1 MKNKLLITGCSGFLG
16 WNLCQ
21 IAREKWQVF
30 GTYYVNA
37 VEIPGVKVFKID
49 LRELGEIKQL
59 FQEIRPDAVIHT
71 AASSSPNF
79 CQTHPEESYQI
90 NVAASLNIA
99 ALCADDNIP
108 CAFTSTDLVF
118 NGLNPPY
125 QETDPVSPVSYYGE
139 QKVLAEVG
147 MLERYPKTAVCRM
160 PLMFGIPSPNSNSF
174 IQPFIKN
181 LREGKELNL
190 FVDEFRNPVS
200 ATTAAKGLL
209 LALEKVNCYLHL
221 GGKER
226 ISRYDFGCLMAEV
239 LELPKDLLK
248 SCLQK
253 DVKMPAP
260 RPKDLYLDS
269 SKAFNLGYEPLS
281 VREELIALRGKV

>member
-21 IAREKWQVF
+21 IARQKWQVY
-30 GTYYVNA
+30 GTYYFNA
-37 VEIPGVKVFKID
+37 VEIPGVKTFKID
-49 LRELGEIKQL
+49 LRDIGETKKL

-71 AASSSPNF
+71 AAQSSPNF
-79 CQTHPEESYQI
+79 CQTHREESYQI
-90 NVAASLNIA
+90 NVTASLNLA
-99 ALCADDNIP
+99 ALCGDYNIP
-108 CAFTSTDLVF
+108 CVFTSTDLVF

-125 QETDPVSPVSYYGE
+125 KETDPVSPVSYYGE
-139 QKVLAEVG
+139 QKVLAEAG

-181 LREGKELNL
+181 LREGKELKL
-190 FVDEFRNPVS
+190 FVDEFRTPVS
-200 ATTAAKGLL
+200 GNTAAKGLL
-209 LALEKVNCYLHL
+209 LALEKVNGYLHL

-248 SCLQK
+248 SCFQK
-253 DVKMPAP
+253 DVKMAAP
-260 RPKDLYLDS
+260 RPKDLDLDS
-269 SKAFNLGYEPLS
+269 SKAFNLGYQPLS
-281 VREELIALRGKV
+281 VGEELIALRGKV